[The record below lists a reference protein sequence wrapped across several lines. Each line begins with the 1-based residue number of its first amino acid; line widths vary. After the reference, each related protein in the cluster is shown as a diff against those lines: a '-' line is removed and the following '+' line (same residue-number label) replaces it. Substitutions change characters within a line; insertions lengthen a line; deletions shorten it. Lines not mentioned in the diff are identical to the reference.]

1 MPLLLLVL
9 LFGTLLYMSLSR
21 RNFTLTLTRT
31 CRLDR
36 TGGEDH
42 HVCGAVA
49 DLPPGKTPRDCLRG
63 SEG

>member
-21 RNFTLTLTRT
+21 RNSTLTRT

-36 TGGEDH
+36 TGGENH